1 MNPISISIGKML
13 TVMSDQ
19 VTLSEQEFWNE
30 IIMTNIYMICIM
42 PYLEV

>member
-1 MNPISISIGKML
+1 ML
-13 TVMSDQ
+13 TLMSDQ
-19 VTLSEQEFWNE
+19 VTLSEHYQEFWNE